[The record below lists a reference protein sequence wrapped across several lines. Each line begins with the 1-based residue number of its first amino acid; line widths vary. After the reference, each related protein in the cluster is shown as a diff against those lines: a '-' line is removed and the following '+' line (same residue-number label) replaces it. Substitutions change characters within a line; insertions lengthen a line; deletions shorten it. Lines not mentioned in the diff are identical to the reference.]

1 MKGWRS
7 SLAIYGGVSVV
18 AYLLLTIFGVSAL
31 SALLLLIVVGVQVM
45 TGGYWW
51 RLLQSHRSITAIE
64 LLGMGLAIG
73 TASSMLSGVL
83 FFPLHLGVWAWVVPS
98 IAAAILWVIRL
109 ARGQRTK
116 PDARITAPALTA
128 LIIGGVLGVA
138 SFVVNV
144 ASYPLLWTGIW
155 D

>member
-7 SLAIYGGVSVV
+7 SLAIYGGVAVV

-31 SALLLLIVVGVQVM
+31 SALLLLFVVGVQAM

-109 ARGQRTK
+109 ARG
-116 PDARITAPALTA
+116 
-128 LIIGGVLGVA
+128 
-138 SFVVNV
+138 
-144 ASYPLLWTGIW
+144 
-155 D
+155 